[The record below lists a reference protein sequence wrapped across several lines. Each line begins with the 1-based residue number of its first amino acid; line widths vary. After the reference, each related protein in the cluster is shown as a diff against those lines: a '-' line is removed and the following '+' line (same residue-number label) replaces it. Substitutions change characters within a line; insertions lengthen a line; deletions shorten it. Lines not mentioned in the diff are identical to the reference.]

1 MSWSLPLCGT
11 LLILETMTE
20 EYLINFT
27 EHMLLYGNET
37 VSLEKRL
44 MYTIFWL
51 TGDRMVEVWRLGDVK
66 WFKKINN
73 RLQLHRENG
82 PAVVCPDGSKQWWEN
97 NTPTRY
103 QSPDGKFHYVRELN
117 ANSFDTCT
125 K

>member
-1 MSWSLPLCGT
+1 MSWSLPLYGT

-103 QSPDGKFHYVRELN
+103 QSPDGKFHYV
-117 ANSFDTCT
+117 
-125 K
+125 